1 MSNINTDTEILIC
14 RRRIYSREIKYVYM
28 HYGEIMIDS
37 FYAEIKFDYM
47 MRGLYDSD
55 RNIFE
60 ITSLLFIIDSV

>member
-1 MSNINTDTEILIC
+1 
-14 RRRIYSREIKYVYM
+14 M

-60 ITSLLFIIDSV
+60 ITSLLFIIDNVENFEILVKKNPKAMKDKKI